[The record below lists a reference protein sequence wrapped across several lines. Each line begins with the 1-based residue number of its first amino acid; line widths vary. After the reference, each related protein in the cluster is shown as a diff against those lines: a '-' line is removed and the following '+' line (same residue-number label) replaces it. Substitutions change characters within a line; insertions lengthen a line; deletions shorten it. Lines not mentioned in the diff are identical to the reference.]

1 MRAFVT
7 STRAWP
13 ERNAMIRSRFV
24 PSGSFPAT
32 DTQSPSSASAIAS
45 CSSFSPHH
53 TIHGPGVVSTNS
65 TTRSARG
72 LSDSRRALV
81 RPPMPPSPLD
91 GDKDSPAIGA
101 PVLIVD
107 EPCCEHLRTRH
118 DPKELAVVRQLGDVV
133 WSRRRGAAE
142 PIGRLREGAD
152 QPRAGFPIIG
162 FQD

>member
-53 TIHGPGVVSTNS
+53 TIHGPG
-65 TTRSARG
+65 G
-72 LSDSRRALV
+72 GFPHPPPPPPPPPPLPPPPPPPPPPRAPA
-81 RPPMPPSPLD
+81 PPPPPPRAP
-91 GDKDSPAIGA
+91 PAGG
-101 PVLIVD
+101 PGGGV
-107 EPCCEHLRTRH
+107 
-118 DPKELAVVRQLGDVV
+118 G
-133 WSRRRGAAE
+133 
-142 PIGRLREGAD
+142 GAD
-152 QPRAGFPIIG
+152 AW
-162 FQD
+162 